1 MCFKKVIKEQRL
13 NVALCLLSFVFCLLS
28 SSFVFADTQTT
39 GIMLTPTGNIKKQ
52 RAGFGG
58 SIGFLYYIGDIIR
71 KEEKETGYL
80 NPIKSFYFFT
90 DLKASP
96 LKGIAMGGKGF
107 LVLQGSQP
115 EGEYKIGG
123 GGEIGTGTRVFGFL
137 YLTGS
142 KNIGK
147 NMVSLGVL
155 YGPIQRIF
163 NPLIHNYDMEIK
175 EEDLAYFASLNTNIF
190 KRDFGIEAIKPAG
203 YNYILLNTSIEKFFG
218 FSFSFLHSNNI
229 SSLIGYFGIRLDVF

>member
-1 MCFKKVIKEQRL
+1 MCFKKMTRG
-13 NVALCLLSFVFCLLS
+13 CFLLSIICILY

-52 RAGFGG
+52 KPGFGG
-58 SIGFLYYIGDIIR
+58 SLGFVYYIGDIIR
-71 KEEKETGYL
+71 KEENEINYL
-80 NPIKSFYFFT
+80 NPIKSFYFLT

-96 LKGIAMGGKGF
+96 LKGVAMGGEGF
-107 LVLQGSQP
+107 IVLQGSQP
-115 EGEYKIGG
+115 EGEHKMGG
-123 GGEIGTGTRVFGFL
+123 GGKIGAETMVFGFL
-137 YLTGS
+137 YLSGS

-147 NMVSLGVL
+147 NMLSLGIL
-155 YGPIQRIF
+155 YGPMHRIF
-163 NPLIHNYDMEIK
+163 NPLIHNFDMEIK
-175 EEDLAYFASLNTNIF
+175 EENLAYFASLNTNIF
-190 KRDFGIEAIKPAG
+190 KRNFGIEAIKPAG